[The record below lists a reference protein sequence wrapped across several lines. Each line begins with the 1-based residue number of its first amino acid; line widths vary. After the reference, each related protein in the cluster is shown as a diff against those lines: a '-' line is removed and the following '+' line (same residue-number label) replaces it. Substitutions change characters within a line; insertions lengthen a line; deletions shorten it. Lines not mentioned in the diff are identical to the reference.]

1 MIQVQPNTP
10 PKFLGK
16 LKNQKLWFNET
27 LNYTLPIYK
36 DRENDVFV
44 KAVLKGKSHLP
55 YFISFNEA
63 KRTFKV
69 DPLQQEVLIGLY
81 EIEVVL
87 KESTGYDQ
95 TTYFFNITIE
105 DVPFIPDTYMK
116 VTTFDVS
123 NNGTVFMAFDQNL
136 TNWWDIN
143 IDKELLLLEIVSEA
157 TDTIKFDWV
166 VKDQNMKNWTLQLD
180 FDQPS
185 SIGLFEVA
193 DQMTMTILNN

>member
-1 MIQVQPNTP
+1 MVQVQPNTL

-16 LKNQKLWFNET
+16 LKNQELWFNET
-27 LNYTLPIYK
+27 LEYTLPIYK

-55 YFISFNEA
+55 YFISFNEG

-87 KESTGYDQ
+87 KESTGYAQ
-95 TTYFFNITIE
+95 TTYYFNITIE

-116 VTTFDVS
+116 VTTFEIS
-123 NNGTVFMAFDQNL
+123 NNGTVFLAFDQNL

-143 IDKELLLLEIVSEA
+143 IDKELLQLEIVSEA

-166 VKDQNMKNWTLQLD
+166 VRDQNMKNWTL
-180 FDQPS
+180 
-185 SIGLFEVA
+185 
-193 DQMTMTILNN
+193 